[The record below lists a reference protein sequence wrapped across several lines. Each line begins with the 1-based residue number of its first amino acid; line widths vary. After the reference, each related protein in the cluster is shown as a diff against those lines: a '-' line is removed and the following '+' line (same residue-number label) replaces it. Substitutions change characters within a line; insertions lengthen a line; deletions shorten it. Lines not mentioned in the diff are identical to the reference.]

1 MSFFN
6 KKEEVLHIKPTQY
19 GKYLISQGKFKPAY
33 YAFFDDD
40 VVYDSK
46 YMGPNHE
53 EQQNNAEPRIQE
65 NTPTMKVQHV
75 FTGIETNIKKLNREI
90 RSGKVALGSE
100 QTLPVTEQHFGLSLP
115 IGNSSVGE
123 QNAPAFEVQFWNG
136 TITGSVSHLT
146 GSHTTMKIPQL
157 DTEVMF
163 ETSIGSLSD
172 GSSASPA
179 LPGTI
184 FEDETYIKLE
194 DDYLIIEFA
203 EHNTE
208 FQMSNFDIEVF
219 VVEEEDV
226 SGSIFTPGLPSLS
239 QTKKEHL
246 VPLAFIKPPEEIVDG
261 ILLDSKPPSETRLPD
276 PGPNYANY
284 FLDIKVDHEI
294 DPVTLCDSIPDSK
307 VGSSIYDTPTVCA
320 ERKSA
325 SLATDSEIRE
335 TTGEEGAYSSDVST
349 ADLEDCE

>member
-19 GKYLISQGKFKPAY
+19 GKYLISQGKFKPTY

-46 YMGPNHE
+46 YMGPAHE

-65 NTPTMKVQHV
+65 DTPTMKVQHV

-100 QTLPVTEQHFGLSLP
+100 QTLPVAEQHFGLSSP

-146 GSHTTMKIPQL
+146 GSHATMKIPQL

-163 ETSIGSLSD
+163 ETSIGSTAED
-172 GSSASPA
+172 SSAAPG

-184 FEDETYIKLE
+184 YEDETFIKIE
-194 DDYLIIEFA
+194 DDYLIIEFL

-208 FQMSNFDIEVF
+208 FQMANFDIEVF
-219 VVEEEDV
+219 LVEEEDV
-226 SGSIFTPGLPSLS
+226 SGSIKTPGLPELS
-239 QTKKEHL
+239 QRKRTHL
-246 VPLAFIKPPEEIVDG
+246 LPLSFVKSPEQVVNG
-261 ILLDSKPPSETRLPD
+261 ILVDQRPASEYRLPD
-276 PGPNYANY
+276 PGPAYINY
-284 FLDIKVDHEI
+284 FLDLHVDHEI
-294 DPVTLCDSIPDSK
+294 DPVTLCDSVPESRTKDPLFDS
-307 VGSSIYDTPTVCA
+307 PTICA
-320 ERKSA
+320 ERKA
-325 SLATDSEIRE
+325 SVATDSEIRE
-335 TTGEEGAYSSDVST
+335 TTGEGDMYSSEVST
-349 ADLEDCE
+349 EDFEECD